1 MTKRHWFSIVAA
13 VIGVA
18 SVVAGRERPVLEPP
32 APAKRLETQART
44 GDELDLGRLAGRAR
58 VDEGVIADP
67 FANASF
73 ASPARAAGH
82 AAPQAPALP
91 FTYVGKM
98 IEDGRLQVFLA
109 EGDKSFSVTAGQ
121 TLSGQYRVDK
131 VTEAQVTFTYLP
143 LKKRQTLN
151 LTLVN

>member
-1 MTKRHWFSIVAA
+1 MAAA

-18 SVVAGRERPVLEPP
+18 SVVAGRERPVLEAP
-32 APAKRLETQART
+32 PAKRLEART
-44 GDELDLGRLAGRAR
+44 RAASDELDLGRLSDRAR
-58 VDEGVIADP
+58 VDDGVIADP

-82 AAPQAPALP
+82 AAPEAPALP

-98 IEDGRLQVFLA
+98 IEDGKLHVFLA
-109 EGDKSFSVTAGQ
+109 EGDRSYSVTAGQ

-131 VTEAQVTFTYLP
+131 
-143 LKKRQTLN
+143 
-151 LTLVN
+151 